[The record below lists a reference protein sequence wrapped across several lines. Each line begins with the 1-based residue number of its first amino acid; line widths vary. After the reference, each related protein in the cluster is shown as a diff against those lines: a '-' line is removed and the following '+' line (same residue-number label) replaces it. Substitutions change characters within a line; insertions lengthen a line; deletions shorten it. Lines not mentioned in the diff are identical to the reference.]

1 MDESATKVSF
11 FSLNISSYVLF
22 ASLLMV
28 SFFTRKK
35 KKNYD
40 VIEFLINSF
49 VPLGFK
55 IAGVEE

>member
-28 SFFTRKK
+28 SFFTREK